1 MTDKIQPS
9 EMVHTKCSCVN
20 CGEITHR
27 DAPLSATISMGTV
40 CRYESDICVECGC
53 ADFEIWRQVKLYK
66 TPELDKLIQHY
77 QSAMQEFNEMLKT
90 AKISYAE
97 NGNCDNLIGDLLQLH
112 ENVVMSFR
120 QMSSVFKYSKNLD
133 ELPVNTDNLPEII
146 EQKIHTLED

>member
-40 CRYESDICVECGC
+40 CRYKFENCVECGC

-77 QSAMQEFNEMLKT
+77 QSAMQEFNDLLKT

-97 NGNCDNLIGDLLQLH
+97 NGNCDNLIGDLSQLH
-112 ENVVMSFR
+112 KNTVMAIR
-120 QMSSVFKYSKNLD
+120 QIYFVFKDCKNLD
-133 ELPVNTDNLPEII
+133 ELPVNTDNLPELI

>member
-53 ADFEIWRQVKLYK
+53 ADFEIWRQVKLYN
-66 TPELDKLIQHY
+66 TPELNKSIQHY
-77 QSAMQEFNEMLKT
+77 ESAMQEFNDMLKT
-90 AKISYAE
+90 AKIIYAE
-97 NGNCDNLIGDLLQLH
+97 NGNCDNVIDDLLHLH
-112 ENVVMSFR
+112 KNTVTSFN
-120 QMSSVFKYSKNLD
+120 QIYSVFKDCKNLD
-133 ELPVNTDNLPEII
+133 ELPVDVYNLPEIRDQ
-146 EQKIHTLED
+146 EDYPLEG

>member
-1 MTDKIQPS
+1 
-9 EMVHTKCSCVN
+9 MVHTKCSCVN

-40 CRYESDICVECGC
+40 CRYKFENCVLNV
-53 ADFEIWRQVKLYK
+53 DFEIWHQVKLYK

-77 QSAMQEFNEMLKT
+77 QSAMQEFNDLLKT

-97 NGNCDNLIGDLLQLH
+97 NGNCDYLIGDLLQLH
-112 ENVVMSFR
+112 NNTVRAISQVYF
-120 QMSSVFKYSKNLD
+120 VFKDCKNLD
-133 ELPVNTDNLPEII
+133 ELPVNTDNLPELI